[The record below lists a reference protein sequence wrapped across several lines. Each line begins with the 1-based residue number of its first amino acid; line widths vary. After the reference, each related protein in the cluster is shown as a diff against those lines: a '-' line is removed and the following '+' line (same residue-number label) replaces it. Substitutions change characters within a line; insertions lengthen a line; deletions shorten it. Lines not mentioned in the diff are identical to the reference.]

1 MKVPKTDITVNLGDL
16 SGPGGNAFCILGKV
30 RGALKQNGYHDLVE
44 EYTEAATRGNYDH
57 LLKVTREY
65 VEVL

>member
-16 SGPGGNAFCILGKV
+16 SGPDGNAFCILGKV
-30 RGALKQNGYHDLVE
+30 RGALKQHGYKDLVE
-44 EYTEAATRGNYDH
+44 EYTEQATSGNYDH
-57 LLKVTREY
+57 LLQVTRNY